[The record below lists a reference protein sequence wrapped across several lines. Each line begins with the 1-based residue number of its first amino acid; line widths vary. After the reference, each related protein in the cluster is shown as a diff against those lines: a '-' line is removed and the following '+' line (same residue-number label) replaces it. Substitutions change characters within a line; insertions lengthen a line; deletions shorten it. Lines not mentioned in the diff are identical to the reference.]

1 MLTIDHR
8 LPKLEE
14 LGQDLS
20 WCLVTETEET
30 TRNATRYIAVYKG
43 HHRPFHLP
51 HGTDGKGRPQHSA
64 QA

>member
-1 MLTIDHR
+1 MLTIGHR

-30 TRNATRYIAVYKG
+30 TRNATRYIAVYKE
-43 HHRPFHLP
+43 HLRPFLHH

-64 QA
+64 QM